1 MGIAYV
7 VWLKALRFSRTAARV
22 SNFIYLVPF
31 LSLMMI
37 HFTVGEEILLSTV
50 VGLVLIVA
58 GIMIQQYD
66 SRKMLQRRQD

>member
-1 MGIAYV
+1 
-7 VWLKALRFSRTAARV
+7 
-22 SNFIYLVPF
+22 
-31 LSLMMI
+31 MI
-37 HFTVGEEILLSTV
+37 RFTVGEEILLSTV